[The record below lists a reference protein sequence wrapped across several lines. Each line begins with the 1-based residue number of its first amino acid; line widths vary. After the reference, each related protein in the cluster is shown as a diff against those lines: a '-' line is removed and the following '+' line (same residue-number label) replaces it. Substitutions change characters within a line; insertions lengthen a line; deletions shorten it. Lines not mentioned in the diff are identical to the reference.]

1 MIDRTTQDRNT
12 RASLFTY
19 LQTEGE
25 GQMWACAVCSF
36 VCVCQMVNGNLLHPY
51 KHNQCHQEQAAGAID
66 SHVVGR
72 CFFDHFFWWNDV
84 ELVDCKE
91 KNQIDRG
98 INVQSEGHWHG
109 CLLVGH
115 RVYKPK
121 ESLWF
126 QECTRIQRRWFPGT
140 NKVPQHLQTLDPR
153 IWRSCNMSH
162 QLSRSD

>member
-25 GQMWACAVCSF
+25 GQMWACVVCSS

-84 ELVDCKE
+84 ELVDGKE

-109 CLLVGH
+109 CLLVWQ
-115 RVYKPK
+115 
-121 ESLWF
+121 S
-126 QECTRIQRRWFPGT
+126 
-140 NKVPQHLQTLDPR
+140 LQTKRISMVPRMYKDPAKVVPR
-153 IWRSCNMSH
+153 YKQSPTAPPNSGPKDLEIM
-162 QLSRSD
+162 